1 MSLFTNL
8 LSSGLKVITTCSPR
22 NFDLVKN
29 LGADFVFD
37 YNSESCA
44 SEIRK
49 ASQDNLQHVF
59 DCISTDASAKICA
72 DSFGPQGGKYS
83 SLQPL
88 EDFPRKDVT
97 TKMTVAYTV
106 FGEAFKYGSHEV
118 PAVKADL
125 DFGIVFARL
134 TIALLAEGKLK
145 AHPPDVRPGGLDG
158 ILDGLQDMKENK
170 VSGSK
175 LVYQIN

>member
-1 MSLFTNL
+1 M
-8 LSSGLKVITTCSPR
+8 ITTCSPR
-22 NFDLVKN
+22 NFDLVKS

-49 ASQDNLQHVF
+49 ASQDSLQHVF

-83 SLQPL
+83 SLVPVQS
-88 EDFPRKDVT
+88 FPRKDVT
-97 TKMTVAYTV
+97 TTLTVAYTA
-106 FGEAFKYGSHEV
+106 FGEAFKFGSHDI
-118 PAVKADL
+118 PAVKADF
-125 DFGIVFARL
+125 DFGVTFARL
-134 TIALLAEGKLK
+134 TNELLAEGKLK
-145 AHPPDVRPGGLDG
+145 VHPPDVRPGGLDG
-158 ILDGLQDMKENK
+158 ILDGLQDLKENK

-175 LVYQIN
+175 LVYQIK